1 MEANSLIKIAIA
13 EDQNIVRRGFCELIN
28 SFEKFEIVAEAGN
41 GKELI
46 DRLKALKELPEI
58 VVLDVSMPEM
68 NGYDTLVAIKKLWP
82 DMKVLILTMFNNEYT
97 IIRMIRNKANGYL
110 LKNSDPEELEK
121 ALLSISKSNFYH
133 SELVSSHF
141 FHIMH
146 GTAILPDIS
155 EKEKQ
160 FLTYIHTDLTYKEI
174 AKKMNATERSVIG
187 YKDSLLEKLNVNSRP
202 ALVFWA
208 IKLGYVAI
216 E

>member
-1 MEANSLIKIAIA
+1 MEANSLIRIAIA

-28 SFEKFEIVAEAGN
+28 SFAKFEIVAEASN

-46 DRLKALKELPEI
+46 ERLSALQELPEI
-58 VVLDVSMPEM
+58 VLLDVSMPEM
-68 NGYDTLVAIKKLWP
+68 DGYDTLVAVKKKWP
-82 DMKVLILTMFNNEYT
+82 QIKVLILTMFNNEYT

-121 ALLSISKSNFYH
+121 ALLSIHRSNFYH
-133 SELVSSHF
+133 SELVSTHF

-146 GTAILPDIS
+146 GSAILPDIT

-174 AKKMNATERSVIG
+174 AHKMHTTERSIIA
-187 YKDSLLEKLNVNSRP
+187 YKDSLLEKFDVKSRP

-208 IKLGYVAI
+208 IKLGYVAV